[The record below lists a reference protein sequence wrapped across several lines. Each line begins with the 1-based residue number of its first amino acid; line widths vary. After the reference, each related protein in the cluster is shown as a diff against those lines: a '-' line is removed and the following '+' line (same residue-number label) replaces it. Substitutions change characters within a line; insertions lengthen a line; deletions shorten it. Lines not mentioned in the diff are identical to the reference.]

1 MNKPFGAVKRVGL
14 RAFRIPILLQQQGV
28 YRSPTKMVRKPAEE
42 AEERS
47 EAEAQ
52 GCRHPRTEQV
62 AWWAL
67 MRVRLL
73 GVQLETWARE
83 RKRDPQGFHSLRKL
97 DAREGWLHRHRAS
110 C

>member
-1 MNKPFGAVKRVGL
+1 MWCEQAIWSREEGWPESFQDPHIAAAAR
-14 RAFRIPILLQQQGV
+14 V
-28 YRSPTKMVRKPAEE
+28 YRRPAKMVRKPAEE

-52 GCRHPRTEQV
+52 GGRHPRTEQV

-73 GVQLETWARE
+73 GVQLRPGLERGRE
-83 RKRDPQGFHSLRKL
+83 ILRDSILSGS
-97 DAREGWLHRHRAS
+97 
-110 C
+110 

>member
-1 MNKPFGAVKRVGL
+1 
-14 RAFRIPILLQQQGV
+14 
-28 YRSPTKMVRKPAEE
+28 MVRKPAEE

-52 GCRHPRTEQV
+52 GGAGSLRKGRHPRTEQV

-73 GVQLETWARE
+73 GLQPETWAGE
-83 RKRDPQGFHSLRKL
+83 RKGNL
-97 DAREGWLHRHRAS
+97 
-110 C
+110 